1 MSSNQEFANAAPGA
15 EGYRKDHPA
24 AAHCQIID
32 ADKGEID
39 LMGRKKIAI
48 CGFAS
53 STRHYFPVD
62 NPEWIVVGLN
72 QIYRHSP
79 RFDVHFDIHSYW
91 EEDNVDGTDHPKW
104 IRECGIPV
112 FMAER
117 YAESP
122 TSVRYP
128 IERLIAKY
136 GLDYFTSTVSFE
148 LAWAIDYIE
157 QQVTKRLE
165 GESVTPATM
174 RALFSEYTIGIYGID
189 LIVGTEYE
197 VQKAC
202 VEFYVG
208 MATALGITM
217 HIPPE
222 CALLKQMYRYGY
234 QREADTGLMKL
245 SELSDRHAE
254 IERTKQVLFKKMHE
268 HNGALGLLK
277 DLKTKLNG
285 DSGPILDA
293 QIGVLMPEL
302 EKTVAE
308 LQTYD
313 GAQQESA
320 HMRAVLELRLRGG
333 KIPLCQGKT

>member
-1 MSSNQEFANAAPGA
+1 MSSNQEFANQAPGA
-15 EGYRKDHPA
+15 TGYDPQHPA
-24 AAHCQIID
+24 AAHCTVVD
-32 ADKGEID
+32 ADAGLVD
-39 LMGRKKIAI
+39 LQGRKKIAI

-62 NPEWIVVGLN
+62 NPEWIIVTLN
-72 QIYRHSP
+72 QLYRHTP
-79 RFDVHFDIHSYW
+79 RSDVHFDIHSYW
-91 EEDNVDGTDHPKW
+91 EQDNVEGTDHPKW

-112 FMAER
+112 FMANR
-117 YAESP
+117 YADSP

-157 QQVTKRLE
+157 QQVATRALE
-165 GESVTPATM
+165 MQVTPAGL
-174 RALFSEYTIGIYGID
+174 RALYAEYTIGVYGID

-202 VEFYVG
+202 VEFWLGV
-208 MATALGITM
+208 ATALGITC

-245 SELSDRHAE
+245 SELSERHAE
-254 IERTKQVLFKKMHE
+254 IERTKQTLFKKMHE

-293 QIGVLMPEL
+293 QIGALVPEL

-320 HMRAVLELRLRGG
+320 HVRAVLELRVRGG
-333 KIPLCQGKT
+333 QIPLCQGRA